1 MLQLNLF
8 ETLCFTKD
16 GIHKKHS
23 SGYTSFHKTLN
34 YSIIGDGL
42 FVVTGVVQT
51 IHSKQLMLGKLS
63 GSQAW

>member
-1 MLQLNLF
+1 MLKLNRF
-8 ETLCFTKD
+8 ETLCFTKN

-23 SGYTSFHKTLN
+23 SRYISFHKTLN
-34 YSIIGDGL
+34 YSIVGDGL

-51 IHSKQLMLGKLS
+51 IRSKQLMLRKTS